1 MRIIWAP
8 GGPGQGALDPVEE
21 TAEDS
26 GEEPAPDED
35 HVQGI
40 LMIKKKKKIVFLT
53 AVPPGLGGLNVQ

>member
-1 MRIIWAP
+1 MRITWAP

-26 GEEPAPDED
+26 GEETAPDKD

-40 LMIKKKKKIVFLT
+40 LMIKKKKKIVF
-53 AVPPGLGGLNVQ
+53 